1 MRVAW
6 LTADYFLDTDEQLI
20 PLLQTRFD
28 VSWVNLFGGG
38 SPVEVRELPAVK
50 NRTIVQSSHR
60 ARDPRLALDFLRVL
74 RLLRAAKPDVVY
86 LNIVGLPY
94 FHFLADL
101 MLPKSKVIC
110 AIHNVDDYP
119 GWGNRRLMRFYMD
132 RIFKRFRFFHLFSKH
147 TQASFLKLNP
157 DKTAFYAPL
166 ALKSF
171 GQGVRHRDESKVRFL
186 FFGGIR
192 PNKNLRLLI
201 GAFLRLPQHL
211 RDLAVLQVSGSCPKA
226 DQAVY
231 RELAGGDPSIQFDF
245 RRIPDR
251 EVPEL
256 FLAHHFLVLP
266 YDHVAQSGPQMLA
279 YHYRLPVVA
288 TDLPGFSERIEDG
301 LDGYLFRLGDQ
312 AHLSEVI
319 AEAIRTHSE
328 SYARLLGHLEVRI
341 GQEWDPEV
349 VVKAYESM
357 FCTVGVADQR
367 GGKV

>member
-20 PLLQTRFD
+20 SHLQDRFD
-28 VSWVNLFGGG
+28 LTWINLFGGG
-38 SPVEVRELPAVK
+38 SPVEARELPGV
-50 NRTIVQSSHR
+50 RHREIVRSPHR

-74 RLLRAAKPDVVY
+74 RRLRACQPDVVY

-94 FHFLADL
+94 FHFLADVL
-101 MLPKSKVIC
+101 LPKSKVIC

-119 GWGNRRLMRFYMD
+119 GWGNRRFMRFYMD
-132 RIFKRFRFFHLFSKH
+132 RVYKRFRFFHLFSKH
-147 TQASFLKLNP
+147 TKTSFLERNP
-157 DKTAFYAPL
+157 GKTVFYAPL
-166 ALKSF
+166 ALKSC
-171 GQGVRHRDESKVRFL
+171 GEGVRRRDDDKVRFL

-201 GAFLRLPQHL
+201 RTFLRLPQQL
-211 RDLAVLQVSGSCPKA
+211 RDRAILQVAGSCSKQ
-226 DQAVY
+226 DQDMY

-251 EVPEL
+251 EVPDL
-256 FLAHHFLVLP
+256 FLAHHYLVLP
-266 YDHVAQSGPQMLA
+266 YDHVAQSGPQMIA
-279 YHYRLPVVA
+279 YNYRLPVIA

-301 LDGYLFRLGDQ
+301 RDGYLFRSGDEE
-312 AHLSEVI
+312 HLTQVI
-319 AEAIRTHSE
+319 ANAIGSHADTYRGVLE
-328 SYARLLGHLEVRI
+328 RLEIRI
-341 GQEWDPEV
+341 QQEWEPTV
-349 VVKAYESM
+349 VAEAYESM